1 MKLRNRLNG
10 GTVTVSEKYAER
22 LIASGE
28 WESAEPKP
36 RAKAKPRVSA
46 KAKED

>member
-10 GTVTVSEKYAER
+10 GTVKVSEKYAER

-28 WESAEPKP
+28 WESAEPKS
-36 RAKAKPRVSA
+36 RTKAKPRAAA